1 MSANLLT
8 KAEVSELAK
17 SVAGRGK
24 SLNRDI
30 QKLAA
35 TAIGYAN
42 IHGDVTIAQEIYS
55 QLVLNKALRL
65 KSFVAYLE
73 FHGKLEFAKETK
85 NFIYHRRDDVETDV
99 MELFISLSDA
109 PWFDHIKEPEIVSTY
124 DVSAKIAALVKQ
136 IEKMAMQESVTVS
149 HLELLEPLRAI
160 VSVE

>member
-8 KAEVSELAK
+8 HQEASDLAK
-17 SVAGRGK
+17 SVATRGK

-55 QLVLNKALRL
+55 QLVQNKALRL

-73 FHGKLEFAKETK
+73 FHGKLEYAKETK
-85 NFIYHRRDDVETDV
+85 NFIHRKRDDVETDV
-99 MELFISLSDA
+99 MSLFISLSDS
-109 PWFDHIKEPEIVSTY
+109 PWYDHIKEPEMVSSY
-124 DVSAKIAALVKQ
+124 DVSAKIVALVKQ
-136 IEKMAMQESVTVS
+136 IEKMASQESVTVS
-149 HLELLEPLRAI
+149 HLEMLEPLRAI
-160 VSVE
+160 VAAE